1 MATIIPYMNPLRF
14 TKRGAGVD
22 IDYHTRLPR
31 YDLMYN
37 GVDYQRGIVAN
48 KSYYPDHLKTN
59 KLTFEFLTTTAQS
72 SIQAVILKPD
82 GTTDNLTIKNIT
94 PTGWTS
100 KPIYTFTYYPIDV
113 GYYQVSIKTETW
125 YDSDIFYNNINGDDS
140 LKNLVEFEYYDSQNR
155 YAAFFIG
162 DNGGWGPKVY
172 YTGFVIEADG
182 ETEQSLFIDQ
192 PGNPTILETTESDG
206 LIVTLTDLT
215 IKDYKRIRWQRK
227 CDNFRVNG
235 SKVVCLDISS
245 ERKDPNS
252 NMIDVTLK
260 CAYAE
265 NNGYYVY

>member
-14 TKRGAGVD
+14 TKRGID
-22 IDYHTRLPR
+22 INYLYQLPQ
-31 YDLMYN
+31 YDLMLN

-48 KSYYPDHLKTN
+48 KSYYPDHLRSG

-72 SIQAVILKPD
+72 SIQAIILEPD
-82 GTTDNLTIKNIT
+82 GTTSNLTIKNIT
-94 PTGWTS
+94 PSGWTS
-100 KPIYTFTYYPIDV
+100 EPVYTFTYYPMDV
-113 GYYQVSIKTETW
+113 GYHQVSIKTDWW
-125 YDSDIFYNNINGDDS
+125 YDSDIFYNNIDSEDS
-140 LKNLVEFEYYDSQNR
+140 LKNLVEFKYYDSQNR
-155 YAAFFIG
+155 YAAFFTG
-162 DNGGWGPKVY
+162 NNGIWDPKAF
-172 YTGFVIEADG
+172 YTGLVIESDG

-192 PGNPTILETTESDG
+192 PGNPIVLETTESDG

-227 CDNFRVNG
+227 CDNFHVNG
-235 SKVVCLDISS
+235 IKVVCLEISS